1 MKLLGTTKLTK
12 DRKMTLIRDVSNRL
26 KADSG
31 DLIAFYE
38 KNGEIVIKKG

>member
-1 MKLLGTTKLTK
+1 MEPLGTTKLTK
-12 DRKMTLIRDVSNRL
+12 DRKMTLIREVSNRL

-38 KNGEIVIKKG
+38 KDGEIIIKKG